1 MSPFITEIYKRSEPY
16 WQVRSNDLHVPAC
29 FEYAKQLLM
38 AYPECD
44 REIVLAAILMHDNGY
59 MKVPPETLL
68 MGLKDAPVG
77 YDGNITRLHE
87 IAGVELAR
95 EMLHDLDYDP
105 LKSEQILS
113 IIDGHDSRIDSI
125 SAEDELVKDA
135 DKLWRFCTDGVRIAS
150 GWMNLSTDEFLTY
163 VESKI
168 ERWFFT
174 AAAKRM
180 AHDLAA
186 KTRQELIDV

>member
-1 MSPFITEIYKRSEPY
+1 MTEFITQMYTRSEPY
-16 WQVRSNDLHVPAC
+16 WQVRSNELHVPAC
-29 FEYAKQLLM
+29 FEFAKQLLM
-38 AYPECD
+38 AYPERD
-44 REIVLAAILMHDNGY
+44 AEIVLAAILMHDNGY

-87 IAGVELAR
+87 IAGVEIA
-95 EMLHDLDYDP
+95 HDILQHLDYDAS
-105 LKSEQILS
+105 KTEDILD
-113 IIDGHDSRIDSI
+113 IIDGHDSRIEAI

-150 GWMNLSTDEFLTY
+150 GWMNLSTDEFLNY

-168 ERWFFT
+168 ETWFFT
-174 AAAKRM
+174 TVAKSMAQEMAAE
-180 AHDLAA
+180 
-186 KTRQELIDV
+186 TRKELIYV